1 MAFVQR
7 ANVVLEVSEDAV
19 ERMLDMGYN
28 RINENGTVIQYSTAK
43 NYTSLSV
50 LYQNALDEIEELKA
64 QIKKLEK
71 QNADFKAK
79 AKAQKNK

>member
-28 RINENGTVIQYSTAK
+28 RINENGTIIQRGTAK
-43 NYTSLSV
+43 DYASLSV
-50 LYQNALDEIEELKA
+50 LYQEALDENAELKE

-71 QNADFKAK
+71 KLKAK
-79 AKAQKNK
+79 DKAQKNK

>member
-28 RINENGTVIQYSTAK
+28 RINENGTIIQHSTAK
-43 NYTSLSV
+43 DYTSLSV
-50 LYQNALDEIEELKA
+50 LYQEALNENAELKER
-64 QIKKLEK
+64 IKKLEK
-71 QNADFKAK
+71 KLKAK
-79 AKAQKNK
+79 DKAQKNK

>member
-7 ANVVLEVSEDAV
+7 ANVVLEVSDDAV

-28 RINENGTVIQYSTAK
+28 LINENGTLIQRSTAK
-43 NYTSLSV
+43 DYASLSV
-50 LYQNALDEIEELKA
+50 LYQEALNENAELRE

-71 QNADFKAK
+71 KLKAK
-79 AKAQKNK
+79 DKAQKNK

>member
-28 RINENGTVIQYSTAK
+28 RINESGTIIQRGTAK
-43 NYTSLSV
+43 DYTSLSV
-50 LYQNALDEIEELKA
+50 LYQEALDENAELRE

-71 QNADFKAK
+71 KLKAK
-79 AKAQKNK
+79 DKAQKNK